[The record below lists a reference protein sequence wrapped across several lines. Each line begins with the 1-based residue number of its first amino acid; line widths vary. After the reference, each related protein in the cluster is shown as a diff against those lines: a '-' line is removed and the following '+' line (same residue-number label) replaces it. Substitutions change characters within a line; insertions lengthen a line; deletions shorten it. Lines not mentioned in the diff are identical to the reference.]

1 MKQYKITKI
10 VFADNISIAFKN
22 ESKAEIVDIELS
34 EPIQQP
40 NNSIG
45 FK

>member
-10 VFADNISIAFKN
+10 VFARDIKDAFKK
-22 ESKAEIVDIELS
+22 ESCAEIVDVELN
-34 EPIQQP
+34 EAITYKD
-40 NNSIG
+40 SIG